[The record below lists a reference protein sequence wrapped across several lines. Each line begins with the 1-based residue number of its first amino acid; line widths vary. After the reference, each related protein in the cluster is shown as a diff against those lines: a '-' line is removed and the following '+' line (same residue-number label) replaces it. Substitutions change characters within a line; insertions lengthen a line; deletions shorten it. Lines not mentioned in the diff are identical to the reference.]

1 MRGQL
6 LSMAAAAAMV
16 AASTFATPPA
26 GAGVITISAQSGARG
41 TLQDGNGDG
50 VVDLGTSPVDQL
62 FQSSILV
69 RTFPTADIDQRGIA
83 EFNISAARAAIGDP
97 SLITSARL
105 VLTAFTGQTITPLT
119 PNGISITPGFE
130 LDLYGYVGNGII
142 DVGDFG
148 LGTLLA
154 SQTLDGLSEVVT
166 FDATGFVVPQVL
178 GSASFVGVNLRTPFD
193 QLIGATP
200 FAQFRTGPDPFQPQL
215 IIEFDDPPPPP
226 TADVPAPSAIAVF
239 ATGLFGLAVLNRRR
253 RRST

>member
-1 MRGQL
+1 MRGKL
-6 LSMAAAAAMV
+6 LGGVVAAAMAAASA
-16 AASTFATPPA
+16 FATPA
-26 GAGVITISAQSGARG
+26 ADAGVITISAQSGARG

-50 VVDLGTSPVDQL
+50 VVDLGISPVDQL

-69 RTFPTADIDQRGIA
+69 RTFPTINFDSRGIA

-105 VLTAFTGQTITPLT
+105 VLNAFTGGTVSPLT

-130 LDLYGYVGNGII
+130 LDLYGYVGNGVI

-154 SQTLDGLSEVVT
+154 SQTLDGASGVVT
-166 FDATGFVVPQVL
+166 FDATGFVVPEIL

-215 IIEFDDPPPPP
+215 IIEFDDPPPA
-226 TADVPAPSAIAVF
+226 TAAVPAPPALALF

-253 RRST
+253 RHCA